1 MRTAKQRGR
10 LMVRSHSDR
19 LVRSEPFEVFTRPQ
33 RSLPARLLGL
43 VIRWRAEILILAVL
57 LTAWVWLVER
67 MPNWA
72 AGTTLGGVVL
82 VLIVWPASR
91 RYLVHRGYAVM
102 VRHRLRSTFVE
113 RRVMNYSG
121 NLPLLLWARPTPVG
135 EKVWVLLRAGIDPHD
150 IELAAS
156 YYAVSG
162 WARDARVVPN
172 QRLAAIVV
180 VEIVR
185 RDPLTGPAVVSP
197 LSRTHLV
204 PVPPLEEARHA

>member
-1 MRTAKQRGR
+1 MRAAKQRGR
-10 LMVRSHSDR
+10 TIVRSHSDR

-33 RSLPARLLGL
+33 RSLPARLVGL
-43 VIRWRAEILILAVL
+43 VIRWRAELLVL
-57 LTAWVWLVER
+57 GLVLTAWVWLTKQ
-67 MPNWA
+67 MPAWA
-72 AGTTLGGVVL
+72 AGTTLGGTVL
-82 VLIVWPASR
+82 VLVIWPNSR
-91 RYLVHRGYAVM
+91 RYFVHRGYAVM

-135 EKVWVLLRAGIDPHD
+135 ERVWVLLRAGIDPQD
-150 IELAAS
+150 VEVAAS

-180 VEIVR
+180 VDIIR
-185 RDPLTGPAVVSP
+185 RDPLTGPAVASP
-197 LSRTHLV
+197 LSRAHLV
-204 PVPPLEEARHA
+204 PLPPLEEAGHA

>member
-43 VIRWRAEILILAVL
+43 VIRWRAELLVLGLL
-57 LTAWVWLVER
+57 LTAWVWLTKQ
-67 MPNWA
+67 MPTWA
-72 AGTTLGGVVL
+72 AGTTLGGTVL
-82 VLIVWPASR
+82 VLMIWPASR
-91 RYLVHRGYAVM
+91 RYLVHRGYSVM

-135 EKVWVLLRAGIDPHD
+135 ERIWVLLRAGIDPQD
-150 IELAAS
+150 IEVAAS

-180 VEIVR
+180 VETVR

-197 LSRTHLV
+197 LSRSHLV
-204 PVPPLEEARHA
+204 PVPPLEEAGHA

>member
-1 MRTAKQRGR
+1 M
-10 LMVRSHSDR
+10 MRSHSDR

-33 RSLPARLLGL
+33 RALPARLLGL
-43 VIRWRAEILILAVL
+43 AIRWRAEILVLAVL
-57 LTAWVWLVER
+57 LTAWVWLTER
-67 MPNWA
+67 MPTWA

-82 VLIVWPASR
+82 VLMFWPTSR

-135 EKVWVLLRAGIDPHD
+135 ERVWVLLRAGIDPHD

-197 LSRTHLV
+197 LSRAHLV
-204 PVPPLEEARHA
+204 PVPPLEEAGHA

>member
-10 LMVRSHSDR
+10 TMVRSHSDR
-19 LVRSEPFEVFTRPQ
+19 LVRSEPFEVFSRPQ
-33 RSLPARLLGL
+33 RSLPARLVGL
-43 VIRWRAEILILAVL
+43 VIRWRAELLLLGLL
-57 LTAWVWLVER
+57 LTAWIWLTKQ
-67 MPNWA
+67 MPAWA
-72 AGTTLGGVVL
+72 AGTTLGGTVL
-82 VLIVWPASR
+82 VVMIWPASR
-91 RYLVHRGYAVM
+91 RYLIHRGYAVM

-135 EKVWVLLRAGIDPHD
+135 ERVWVLLRAGIDPQD
-150 IELAAS
+150 IEVAAS

-204 PVPPLEEARHA
+204 PVPPLEEAGHA

>member
-1 MRTAKQRGR
+1 MRPAKQRGW

-33 RSLPARLLGL
+33 RSLPARIVGL
-43 VIRWRAEILILAVL
+43 VIRWRAELLVLGLL
-57 LTAWVWLVER
+57 LTAWVWLTKQ
-67 MPNWA
+67 MPTWA
-72 AGTTLGGVVL
+72 AGTTLGGTAL
-82 VLIVWPASR
+82 VLMIWPASR

-135 EKVWVLLRAGIDPHD
+135 ERVWLLLRAGIDPQD
-150 IELAAS
+150 IEVAAS

-185 RDPLTGPAVVSP
+185 RDPLTGPAVASP
-197 LSRTHLV
+197 LSRAHLV
-204 PVPPLEEARHA
+204 PVPPLEEAGHA